1 MEEIQMNIEP
11 IEVKFNK
18 LPEHL
23 KKEVIDFIE
32 FLAKKHQGRGS
43 SGNFSFSWEG
53 GLSELKNEYSAVELQ
68 HKATEWR

>member
-1 MEEIQMNIEP
+1 MSTEA

-23 KKEVIDFIE
+23 KKEVADFIE
-32 FLAKKHQGRGS
+32 FLTKKHQVAES
-43 SGNFSFSWEG
+43 SGKFSFNWEG
-53 GLSELKNEYSAVELQ
+53 ALAEMKNEYSAVELQ